1 MAADDWPASP
11 SDEDLEELD
20 AFLRGHGDE
29 EDLLL
34 DGVHGLLTALAIG
47 PDPATPD
54 EWLPEVLHEPFADSA
69 QGERV
74 LTLLARLNDAIA
86 PELETGTYEPILGEI
101 DGDDGALGS
110 AAFTARGWCEGFSRG
125 IDLRAPVWEGRLGQD
140 SQLMELLGPIIALA
154 IDDGVFESDAEFAPL
169 GEDDYDECLAQIP
182 NSVGAIAAYWREH
195 PPTRE
200 EQARHA
206 SLEPQRRP
214 RRRGGRWVH

>member
-1 MAADDWPASP
+1 MAADWPTSP

-20 AFLRGHGDE
+20 QFLRGHGGD

-47 PDPATPD
+47 PAPATPD
-54 EWLPEVLHEPFADSA
+54 EWLPEILHEPFLDPA

-101 DGDDGALGS
+101 DADDGDT
-110 AAFTARGWCEGFSRG
+110 AFTARGWCEGFSRG
-125 IDLRAPVWEGRLGQD
+125 IDLRAPVWESRLGHD
-140 SQLMELLGPIIALA
+140 SDLMELLGPIIALA

-169 GEDDYDECLAQIP
+169 SDDDYDECLAQIP
-182 NSVGAIAAYWREH
+182 QAVSAIADYWREH
-195 PPTRE
+195 PPTSE
-200 EQARHA
+200 ERAQHA
-206 SLEPQRRP
+206 STEPQRRP